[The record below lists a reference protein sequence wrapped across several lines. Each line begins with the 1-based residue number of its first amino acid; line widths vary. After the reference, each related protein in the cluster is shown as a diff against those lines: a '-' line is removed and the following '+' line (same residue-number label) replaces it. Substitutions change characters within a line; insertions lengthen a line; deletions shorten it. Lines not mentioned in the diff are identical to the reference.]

1 MQPSFTR
8 FIQLPAQQ
16 QSSHL
21 TLCGFSSP
29 DRALSIAPNIVVT
42 VIQVVLL
49 TKHIRLTASP
59 FVPITWRT
67 RGGKARQS
75 PILTAA
81 KCSGRAA
88 TEVLAGAR
96 SRRDLNALV
105 RSQISL
111 FSCPSCLWA
120 SRKGE
125 GPRSSND
132 TNQGTTDD
140 IIKLS
145 ALIAHYW

>member
-16 QSSHL
+16 QSSHS

-75 PILTAA
+75 SILTAA

-111 FSCPSCLWA
+111 FSCPRRVYGQA
-120 SRKGE
+120 AREKGR
-125 GPRSSND
+125 GV
-132 TNQGTTDD
+132 QM
-140 IIKLS
+140 KLTKGRRT
-145 ALIAHYW
+145 IQ